1 MNTRECDK
9 RITTMKG
16 DHAGV
21 LEQLEKQ
28 QSEKHHASGTQTL
41 LRGLALLECV
51 AEGVGDVK
59 GIAARLGTPRSTT
72 HRMLNSLVAERYLLH
87 VPYKGY
93 LLGPKLIHLGM
104 MALEQ
109 RPLVAVARP
118 HIEALARQTG
128 DTVHLGVLEDGEVF
142 YLVKIPGTRG
152 LEMRS
157 RVGLRMPLASTGLG
171 KGLMLGL
178 PRDQWRRLYERAR
191 DSGSQTQD
199 RPPLAPWPE
208 FERRLASY
216 VERDWS
222 FDLEENEIGIRCV
235 GAPVRDVRN
244 QVVAAI
250 SVSSA
255 VPYMPDDRMTE
266 LGPVVSAAANAIS
279 KELGWKPE

>member
-1 MNTRECDK
+1 VRQ
-9 RITTMKG
+9 RITKMTG
-16 DHAGV
+16 HQARV
-21 LEQLEKQ
+21 LDQPDTHQREKSQ
-28 QSEKHHASGTQTL
+28 ASGTQTL

-51 AEGVGDVK
+51 AEGIGDVK

-104 MALEQ
+104 RALEQ
-109 RPLVAVARP
+109 RPLVAMARP
-118 HIEALARQTG
+118 HIEALARRTG
-128 DTVHLGVLEDGEVF
+128 DTVHLGVLEGSEVF
-142 YLVKIPGTRG
+142 YLDKISGTRG

-157 RVGLRMPLASTGLG
+157 RVGLRMPIACTGLG

-178 PRDQWRRLYERAR
+178 PRDQWHGLYERAR
-191 DSGSQTQD
+191 EFSAKSRD

-235 GAPVRDVRN
+235 GAPVRDVRD

-250 SVSSA
+250 SVASA
-255 VPYMPDDRMTE
+255 VPYMPDDRMEE
-266 LGPVVSAAANAIS
+266 LGPMVRATADAIS

>member
-1 MNTRECDK
+1 MT
-9 RITTMKG
+9 G

-21 LEQLEKQ
+21 LEQANTPEKTQ
-28 QSEKHHASGTQTL
+28 EEKHHGSGTQTL

-51 AEGVGDVK
+51 AEGIGDVK

-72 HRMLNSLVAERYLLH
+72 HRMLNSLVTERYLLH

-104 MALEQ
+104 KALEQ
-109 RPLVAVARP
+109 RPLVAMARP
-118 HIEALARQTG
+118 HIEALARRTG
-128 DTVHLGVLEDGEVF
+128 DTVHLGVLEDAEVF
-142 YLVKIPGTRG
+142 YLDKIPGTRG

-157 RVGLRMPLASTGLG
+157 RVGLRMPVASTGLG

-178 PRDQWRRLYERAR
+178 PRDQWQRLYEHARAFASR
-191 DSGSQTQD
+191 LQD

-208 FERRLASY
+208 FEMRLANSI
-216 VERDWS
+216 ERDWS

-235 GAPVRDVRN
+235 GAPVRDIRN

-250 SVSSA
+250 SVASA
-255 VPYMPDDRMTE
+255 VPYMPDDRMAE
-266 LGPVVSAAANAIS
+266 LGPVVRATADAIS
-279 KELGWKPE
+279 RELGWKPE